1 MGLSGAADACQR
13 WLDGGLAGGGV
24 GEGCSRMRAADSVGR
39 LGLVSCA
46 KPSDYVHVY
55 TGSGLACEMAYTTL
69 DAEAPEKSCIQ
80 R

>member
-1 MGLSGAADACQR
+1 
-13 WLDGGLAGGGV
+13 
-24 GEGCSRMRAADSVGR
+24 MRAADSVGR